1 MPVAKGA
8 VIGFSDV
15 HTRIHIYRA
24 IIEGINFALMDGL
37 KLLEKQSG
45 HKFLEI
51 YVGGGGA
58 QSDEICQITADMF
71 GLPVIRT
78 QTFEVSGIGSAI
90 AAFVGM
96 GEFTDYEEAV
106 GSMVFKKISFPRI
119 CSSIRYTIRCMKKFS
134 EIFTDACLRCT
145 SV

>member
-78 QTFEVSGIGSAI
+78 QTFEVSR
-90 AAFVGM
+90 
-96 GEFTDYEEAV
+96 DR
-106 GSMVFKKISFPRI
+106 K
-119 CSSIRYTIRCMKKFS
+119 RYCGLCGYGRVYR
-134 EIFTDACLRCT
+134 L
-145 SV
+145 